1 MRMHVRLD
9 ILTTKLPRKGP
20 KTGDTHCLREV
31 SGSDPRFYPRGGE
44 EPALQREFHRD
55 SESK

>member
-1 MRMHVRLD
+1 MRLD
-9 ILTTKLPRKGP
+9 ILTIKLPHKGP

-31 SGSDPRFYPRGGE
+31 NGSNPRGRE
-44 EPALQREFHRD
+44 EPTLQREFHRD

>member
-1 MRMHVRLD
+1 MRLD
-9 ILTTKLPRKGP
+9 ILTMKLPHKGP

-31 SGSDPRFYPRGGE
+31 NGSDPRFYPRGRE